1 MLFIGGCLEA
11 HDALMTI
18 SLVGERY
25 AGESMDNTEFFEEVL
40 KHWEGDSLR
49 NPSQARWG
57 NKCAKKSRVS
67 DVWSVLPTQAVED
80 EPEDGIESLDE
91 LADIDA
97 ASTTAVTLGDTVDNA
112 VDYAG
117 VAPYKPSNGFKLAL
131 ATPVAVSNQHLK
143 NRRIALKLPDAS
155 WEVGTFRKVYRGNVE
170 SKKGTSVIYFKSFN
184 KDYHA
189 KLDISEYG
197 PNKHWVIVQKS

>member
-1 MLFIGGCLEA
+1 MVFRATSSGTCRFNNFVSSFIATDGKVAQCLSQLENMLLDG
-11 HDALMTI
+11 
-18 SLVGERY
+18 VGIL
-25 AGESMDNTEFFEEVL
+25 SNTSFPQ
-40 KHWEGDSLR
+40 G
-49 NPSQARWG
+49 
-57 NKCAKKSRVS
+57 

-91 LADIDA
+91 LADIDT
-97 ASTTAVTLGDTVDNA
+97 ASTTAVSLGDTVDNA

-170 SKKGTSVIYFKSFN
+170 SKKGTSVN

-189 KLDISEYG
+189 KLNISEYG